1 MIQQN
6 VQTSQVKYDS
16 FHSIL
21 CKPTSPGRYPAIITI
36 HGIYGL
42 QEMDVLFA
50 QRLASQGYVILA
62 HGWQSVEKDPADQ
75 KIVMGIR
82 KAIEFL
88 KQQDQ
93 VNTQQ
98 TGLIGVCRGGSIAMI
113 AGAQIEELNVSVSF
127 YGQAYYPYLND
138 RKPASPIDLANQVAM
153 PMLLIHGEED
163 VIFDAQ
169 ETIDYCTALQTR
181 GKKADCRLY
190 PGAGHGFFL
199 KGHRNYH
206 PQASEDA
213 WIVLSQFLKEH
224 LPT

>member
-6 VQTSQVKYDS
+6 VQTSQVKYGS
-16 FHSIL
+16 FHSVL
-21 CKPTSPGRYPAIITI
+21 CKPTSPGCFPSIITI

-50 QRLASQGYVILA
+50 QRLALQGYMVLA
-62 HGWQSVEKDPADQ
+62 HGWQTEEKDPADR

-82 KAIEFL
+82 EAIDFL

-93 VNTQQ
+93 VNAQHI
-98 TGLIGVCRGGSIAMI
+98 GLIGVCRGGSIAMI
-113 AGAQIEELNVSVSF
+113 AGAHIEELKMSVSF
-127 YGQAYYPYLND
+127 YGQAYYPLND
-138 RKPASPIDLANQVAM
+138 KKPASPIDLVNQVTM

-163 VIFDAQ
+163 IIFDAQ
-169 ETIDYCTALQTR
+169 ETIDFYTALQTR
-181 GKKADCRLY
+181 GKKAEYRLY
-190 PGAGHGFFL
+190 PEAGHGFFL

-206 PQASEDA
+206 RQASEDA
-213 WIVLSQFLKEH
+213 WIVLSQFLNEH